1 MNRVAEEARTQNI
14 CQNAASNR
22 ETLQRRLKR
31 IEEEELAAV
40 RSLAEMEKA
49 EEAIRGQLAAIRQE
63 ITHSDRQVGAT
74 EDQLKGQSQTLGAQ
88 VKAVLTL
95 ENEKSQLR
103 SRHGALKK
111 MEDNFEG
118 YRDGV
123 RAIMTRGGGA
133 QTDGQP
139 APQVLGLVADI
150 LEPEAAFQAAVEA
163 ALGDA
168 LQHILVAN
176 PEDALALATDLR
188 EKGAGRSGFIPLASI
203 PAAPPATRP
212 TGDRL
217 LDHVTVRPGFEAV
230 CGALL
235 GHVEVARSLPEA
247 AALWHADG
255 RRRTL
260 VTAAGE
266 MVMPEGILIGGS
278 RDDSAGILAKK
289 REIRELGSRIAAL
302 DNRLASARERQKVLE
317 HAVRDLETGLQR
329 HLMTKKRAAQEEVEA
344 EKVHFKAEE
353 AARQARRRLEI
364 ARLEQ
369 EQLMGEASDID
380 AQLESYRQA
389 VARIQAEVRD
399 IQQTVA
405 LKSRESGAVSAEMEA
420 HSQHLLDL
428 KLRQTAL
435 QARFENNTATLKRL
449 HTFRDDG
456 LKRLAQIAQEI
467 SQKTRKQAAAEEKID
482 QHEKRMAALCAT
494 FQQLEASLEKNEVS
508 YRAIDASL
516 KENDQTIAA
525 IQTARET
532 ALQKLRLLEVDR
544 SQQALKQEAL
554 ENRILETYQ
563 RPLDDFRRAPA
574 AHQPPEESAPVDRPT
589 AEMEAEL
596 ADCRKRIESFADV
609 NLGAISEFE
618 ALEKRHAFLTGQQKD
633 LDQALDDL
641 QKVIRK
647 INRITQERF
656 ITTFNLINEKLAEV
670 FPRLFDGGT
679 AQLVLTAP
687 EKPLE
692 TGVELMIHPPGKKL
706 TQLSLLSGGEKAL
719 SAIAF
724 IFAIFLIKPASFC
737 LLDEIDAPLD
747 EANVYRFNTLLK
759 IIGDKSQIIMIT
771 HNKKSMEFADTL
783 FGVTMEKKGV
793 SKLVSVNLT
802 HPSEAQAA
810 LN

>member
-1 MNRVAEEARTQNI
+1 MA
-14 CQNAASNR
+14 
-22 ETLQRRLKR
+22 
-31 IEEEELAAV
+31 
-40 RSLAEMEKA
+40 
-49 EEAIRGQLAAIRQE
+49 
-63 ITHSDRQVGAT
+63 
-74 EDQLKGQSQTLGAQ
+74 
-88 VKAVLTL
+88 
-95 ENEKSQLR
+95 
-103 SRHGALKK
+103 
-111 MEDNFEG
+111 
-118 YRDGV
+118 
-123 RAIMTRGGGA
+123 
-133 QTDGQP
+133 
-139 APQVLGLVADI
+139 
-150 LEPEAAFQAAVEA
+150 
-163 ALGDA
+163 
-168 LQHILVAN
+168 
-176 PEDALALATDLR
+176 
-188 EKGAGRSGFIPLASI
+188 
-203 PAAPPATRP
+203 
-212 TGDRL
+212 
-217 LDHVTVRPGFEAV
+217 
-230 CGALL
+230 
-235 GHVEVARSLPEA
+235 
-247 AALWHADG
+247 
-255 RRRTL
+255 
-260 VTAAGE
+260 
-266 MVMPEGILIGGS
+266 
-278 RDDSAGILAKK
+278 
-289 REIRELGSRIAAL
+289 
-302 DNRLASARERQKVLE
+302 
-317 HAVRDLETGLQR
+317 
-329 HLMTKKRAAQEEVEA
+329 KKRAAQEEVEA
-344 EKVHFKAEE
+344 EKAHFKAEE

-494 FQQLEASLEKNEVS
+494 FQQLETSLEKNEVS

-525 IQTARET
+525 IQSARET

-596 ADCRKRIESFADV
+596 ADCRKRLESFADV

-747 EANVYRFNTLLK
+747 EANVYRFNNLLK
-759 IIGDKSQIIMIT
+759 IIGDQSQIIMIT

-802 HPSEAQAA
+802 HPSQAQNAP
-810 LN
+810 N